1 MFQED
6 LAPIVL
12 RKNIPFIYFKEKKK
26 SFPCVSKGTMQLC
39 PCSFSH
45 CAGLRRSQNIG
56 PVQFPLSSPHC
67 HLWGPEGDVSSQGRF
82 WPEREGGKKRATQ
95 IWSSMGKTNR
105 VPRLNSSWS
114 RESSSRS
121 RASSEVLP
129 ILLLFAFRPDPAAV
143 LPDAPLAARA
153 ASPNVKVR
161 SLSLQRQSESWS
173 FSCSWFWKWQGQRR
187 WGDPLFL
194 LWHNHKSLKAPN
206 LHSWNIIDSCKAITR
221 CSALIG

>member
-1 MFQED
+1 MCLRAQCSFVH
-6 LAPIVL
+6 APSAIVL
-12 RKNIPFIYFKEKKK
+12 DWGDLRTLVL
-26 SFPCVSKGTMQLC
+26 SSSL
-39 PCSFSH
+39 SH
-45 CAGLRRSQNIG
+45 RHTVISEGLRETCPRRDGSGQ
-56 PVQFPLSSPHC
+56 S
-67 HLWGPEGDVSSQGRF
+67 
-82 WPEREGGKKRATQ
+82 ERGGGKRATQ

-187 WGDPLFL
+187 WGDAHAHTQMYYTQIMSIFLSFRSLFFFFDT
-194 LWHNHKSLKAPN
+194 
-206 LHSWNIIDSCKAITR
+206 IIKV
-221 CSALIG
+221 